1 MDIPYSRIKG
11 GVCAPRGFHG
21 SAVSCGIKDP
31 SSDRLDL
38 SLLYSTAPCLSAG
51 AFTQN
56 RVKAAPVRMTQSH
69 LRANP
74 VRAIISNSGNAN
86 ACTGVTGLADARTM
100 ARSTAKLL
108 VPYVQYIH
116 DSVAENKPWDQFTRE
131 LVSASGIAWEPG
143 NGAVGYYV
151 RDKGMPLD
159 NMSITMQIFTGE
171 RLECAQCHD
180 SPLNKWERMD
190 FFQLAAFTSGQ
201 REMNPNIWRQT
212 VNMVDD
218 PDFRRSDLGK
228 IMYWMEDNIHYLTLE
243 DGGDGRI
250 KLPRD
255 YQYRDGDPGEMVGGK
270 THFGQR
276 ISSSARRETKGARQK
291 FANWITTKNDNFDY
305 VIVNRLWGRVMG
317 SPLTLP

>member
-108 VPYVQYIH
+108 
-116 DSVAENKPWDQFTRE
+116 
-131 LVSASGIAWEPG
+131 GI
-143 NGAVGYYV
+143 
-151 RDKGMPLD
+151 R
-159 NMSITMQIFTGE
+159 
-171 RLECAQCHD
+171 
-180 SPLNKWERMD
+180 
-190 FFQLAAFTSGQ
+190 Q
-201 REMNPNIWRQT
+201 REVAVAST
-212 VNMVDD
+212 
-218 PDFRRSDLGK
+218 G
-228 IMYWMEDNIHYLTLE
+228 
-243 DGGDGRI
+243 
-250 KLPRD
+250 
-255 YQYRDGDPGEMVGGK
+255 
-270 THFGQR
+270 
-276 ISSSARRETKGARQK
+276 
-291 FANWITTKNDNFDY
+291 
-305 VIVNRLWGRVMG
+305 VIGI
-317 SPLTLP
+317 PL